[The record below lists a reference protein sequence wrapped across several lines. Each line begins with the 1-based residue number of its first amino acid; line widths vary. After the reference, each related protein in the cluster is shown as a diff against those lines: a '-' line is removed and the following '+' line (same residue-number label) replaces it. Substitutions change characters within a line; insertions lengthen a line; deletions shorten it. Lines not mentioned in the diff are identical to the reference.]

1 MKGTFEMYILLT
13 TKNHNMKATQIS
25 REKLAEILWGINT
38 PTFVGIEYRTVYLRG
53 KKLRTS
59 CPYDAITK
67 TEKGVFLIG
76 ASYEKGVKNALKKR
90 KDTTTPVNVQP
101 RTWGTRLSNS
111 LVSHKGGFYL
121 TLRRMKN
128 SVRSQTFRANGDEI
142 APNMYFEHKYETE
155 KAPYP
160 QNLVMQQELRLDN
173 ILSITLRGVRYEI
186 GA

>member
-1 MKGTFEMYILLT
+1 MK
-13 TKNHNMKATQIS
+13 KAAKKVVKIS
-25 REKLAEILWGINT
+25 REKLAEILWAINT
-38 PTFVGIEYRTVYLRG
+38 ATFVGIEYRTVYLRG

-76 ASYEKGVKNALKKR
+76 CTYEKGIQNALKKR
-90 KDTTTPVNVQP
+90 KDTTTEFSAQP
-101 RTWGTRLSNS
+101 RKWGARLSKS
-111 LVSHKGGFYL
+111 LVEHKGTFYL

-128 SVRSQTFRANGDEI
+128 SVRSQTFRANGNEI